1 MRVTANAK
9 AATIWRREQTSG
21 VEWRADSP
29 GPTASPHSPTAKPA
43 GIFDAEDT
51 LETADC
57 AFLRPH
63 VGHAGISCNRGF
75 RQESKVSRSPE
86 VDPTS

>member
-21 VEWRADSP
+21 VEAR
-29 GPTASPHSPTAKPA
+29 THSPTAKPA